1 MKQKARLSVIRLWN
15 REGYKNFTQLFT
27 FAKIKFMKK
36 LIIYS
41 VLLLIF
47 NNISGQI
54 APNKYYVQFTDKNDS
69 PYSLSDPLEFL
80 SQRAIDRRVAQGI
93 PVDEYDLPVNPQYI
107 QGVESLGAVI
117 LNPTKWLNG
126 VTIYTE
132 DPAVLDAIEQLPY
145 VAGVTRSGLS
155 PAAGNE
161 SFEKPFFQ
169 HEIYGQEA
177 VPVSKKGQ
185 EIATFNYGLA
195 LNQIQML
202 KGDQMH
208 EMGYRGQ
215 GKVIA
220 VLDAGF
226 LNADDMDVFDSLW
239 VNGQILGTWDFVE
252 GEEISF
258 DEHPHGTMVLSTM
271 GGNMPGQLIGTAP
284 KASYWLLR
292 SEDGGSEYIIEEYNW
307 VSAAEYADMMG
318 ADIINS
324 SLGYT
329 EFNDPTQNHTYGDLD
344 GDTAPAT
351 RGADRAASRGMLVVN
366 SLGNEG
372 SSSWYYLSVPSD
384 GDSVMGIGAV
394 DGDGNY
400 ASFSSHGPSAD
411 GRVKPDVAA
420 QGSGCYIADPYT
432 GSFTFGGGTSFSSPI
447 LAGMAACLWQANPD
461 HSNMQIAD
469 AIRMSASQYL
479 SPDDFLG
486 YGIPDF
492 MMANNI
498 LTIIDGPDSRKIDMV
513 VSPNPFSDR
522 INLDLTSMEGQG
534 SGSVTITDL
543 AGRRVS
549 KEDYSF
555 QDNDRKSITLNLQQL
570 DPGIY
575 MLTVTSTEGTYSTK
589 ILKK

>member
-1 MKQKARLSVIRLWN
+1 
-15 REGYKNFTQLFT
+15 
-27 FAKIKFMKK
+27 MKK
-36 LIIYS
+36 LFAFA
-41 VLLLIF
+41 LFLILQQ
-47 NNISGQI
+47 GVMAQI
-54 APNKYYVQFTDKNDS
+54 APDKYYVQFTDKNNS
-69 PYSLSDPLEFL
+69 PYSLNNPSEYLSD
-80 SQRAIDRRVAQGI
+80 RAIERREAHGI
-93 PVDEYDLPVNPQYI
+93 PIDMKDIPVNPQYL
-107 QGVESLGAVI
+107 QGVEDAGAVI

-126 VTIYTE
+126 VTIFTT

-145 VAGVTRSGLS
+145 VAGITRSNPS
-155 PAAGNE
+155 VNQGNPVTE
-161 SFEKPFFQ
+161 KSFFTYEDYRQETPVVKNGY
-169 HEIYGQEA
+169 EIGA
-177 VPVSKKGQ
+177 FDFGIS
-185 EIATFNYGLA
+185 

-226 LNADDMDVFDSLW
+226 LNTNILDVFDSLW
-239 VNGQILGTWDFVE
+239 MNDQILGTWDFVE
-252 GEEISF
+252 GEEVSF

-271 GGNMPGQLIGTAP
+271 GGNTPGQLIGTAP

-307 VSAAEYADMMG
+307 VSAAEYADMAG

-329 EFNDPTQNHTYGDLD
+329 TFDDPSQNHSYSDMN

-351 RGADRAASRGMLVVN
+351 IGADVAASRGMLVVN

-394 DGDGNY
+394 DGSGNY

-411 GRVKPDVAA
+411 GRVKPDVAT
-420 QGSGCYIADPYT
+420 QGSGVYCVDAYS
-432 GSFTFGGGTSFSSPI
+432 GQFTFAGGTSFSSPI
-447 LAGMAACLWQANPD
+447 LAGMAACLWQANPGQT
-461 HSNMQIAD
+461 NMQIAD

-479 SPDDFLG
+479 NPDDFLG
-486 YGIPDF
+486 HGIPDF

-498 LTIIDGPDSRKIDMV
+498 LTVIDGPEASAARLEV
-513 VSPNPFSDR
+513 FPNPFTDEIS
-522 INLDLTSMEGQG
+522 ILSEGSQWEG
-534 SGSVTITDL
+534 SL
-543 AGRRVS
+543 
-549 KEDYSF
+549 E
-555 QDNDRKSITLNLQQL
+555 ITLSDITGKKIAEKRITGTNGMNEIRMSDLGYL
-570 DPGIY
+570 NAGVYVVKVKSSSGNIY
-575 MLTVTSTEGTYSTK
+575 TTK
-589 ILKK
+589 LLKK